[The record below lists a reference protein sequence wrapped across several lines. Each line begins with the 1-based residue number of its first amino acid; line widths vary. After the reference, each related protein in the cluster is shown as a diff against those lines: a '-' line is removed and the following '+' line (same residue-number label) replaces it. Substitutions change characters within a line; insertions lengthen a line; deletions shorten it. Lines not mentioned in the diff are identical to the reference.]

1 MYRTKTVFMLLLSGV
16 LLLGGGPSWQSK
28 PIPQWS
34 EKDARQVLLSSPW
47 VKRATV
53 SLLFQPSEDQLR
65 AGGNMGGGKGVGL
78 DGLEL
83 TNLIGGGPRHSN
95 SIVRK
100 PGYLMLRWESASP
113 VRQAESKL
121 QDAAAPGWDGDYYA
135 VAIYGVPIEAGRL
148 DEPGR
153 AGEMKKLGVLK
164 RDGMKDLKAAKVEIT
179 PSAAGLATVLYLF
192 PRTTTLTTEE
202 KRVEFA
208 AQLGRIYVAQYFYP
222 REMQLQGKLE
232 L

>member
-1 MYRTKTVFMLLLSGV
+1 MHRTKTTYLLLSSSV
-16 LLLGGGPSWQSK
+16 LLLAGAPSWQSK
-28 PIPQWS
+28 PIAQWN
-34 EKDARQVLLSSPW
+34 ENDAKQLLHSSPW
-47 VKRATV
+47 AKHATV

-78 DGLEL
+78 ESREVS
-83 TNLIGGGPRHSN
+83 NLVGGPRHSN
-95 SIVRK
+95 TPVKK
-100 PGYLMLRWESASP
+100 PGYLVIRWESASP
-113 VRQAESKL
+113 VRQAETKL
-121 QDAAAPGWDGDYYA
+121 QDADAPGWDGDYYA
-135 VAIYGVPIEAGRL
+135 VALYGVPVDAGRL

-153 AGEMKKLGVLK
+153 TGAMKKLGVLK
-164 RDGMKDLKAAKVEIT
+164 RDGMKDVTAAKVQIT
-179 PSAAGLATVLYLF
+179 ASGGGLATVLYLF
-192 PRTTTLTTEE
+192 PRGGTITGEE